1 MIGGKAIFNR
11 AGGNVMFDFPD
22 LIQSDVFETGFLLL
36 LQWLV
41 PTFEFQP
48 KGVHTMLHR
57 SISPE
62 MDSL

>member
-41 PTFEFQP
+41 PTFEFQS